1 MNEKVKKFLEFNGKS
16 IHFLAVDGEY
26 WIALKPICEALGILW
41 RHQHTK
47 LINGDDIFGEL
58 YRDHGM
64 VAADDRVRNMT
75 CLPERYIYGWIFS
88 IPYSN
93 TMSEQT
99 KRNLKTY
106 KKECC
111 DIIYEYFRGAIVG
124 RKKLLEEKA
133 KAQVEISRC
142 MNTMDPDV
150 AYLHQQASLKII
162 QINNKLRKSDKEVLT
177 EERSLFD
184 S

>member
-1 MNEKVKKFLEFNGKS
+1 MKKEIKKFLEFNGKS

-47 LINGDDIFGEL
+47 LINGEDIFGEL

-64 VAADDRVRNMT
+64 VAADQRVRNMT

-99 KRNLKTY
+99 KQNLKTY

-124 RKKLLEEKA
+124 RKKLLQEKA
-133 KAQVEISRC
+133 KAQIEIIKVMNKLIPEDAFRLDQANRKLKRIAYRLRSLDAEAIVEEIS
-142 MNTMDPDV
+142 
-150 AYLHQQASLKII
+150 
-162 QINNKLRKSDKEVLT
+162 
-177 EERSLFD
+177 LFG